1 MNLSSTELQQSQ
13 RSVLQKRCSATK
25 FNTLKNTYSSF
36 LSTKLKTEGYLLV
49 YMDLIVFYVLMTR
62 KILQMIFLTIVC
74 FILDKSE
81 IIANVLVWNSM
92 KHAKHGHEFVSFG
105 IYWSNTSK
113 YKTVPPR
120 STAKVIVSSV
130 VPKSVSEIVMLKL
143 GEIIKPVKWKM
154 LHVGCW
160 GWKIQNRKK
169 SIFNRNYFFCGRW
182 FPLYIN
188 LINLETQ
195 PM

>member
-62 KILQMIFLTIVC
+62 KILQMIFLTMVC

-81 IIANVLVWNSM
+81 IIANVIVWNSM

-113 YKTVPPR
+113 YKTVQECYFTQLCI
-120 STAKVIVSSV
+120 SAQHSQSYSVFCSAKKRFRNSYV
-130 VPKSVSEIVMLKL
+130 ETR
-143 GEIIKPVKWKM
+143 GDYQTCKM
-154 LHVGCW
+154 KNAGCW
-160 GWKIQNRKK
+160 MLGLKNSK
-169 SIFNRNYFFCGRW
+169 
-182 FPLYIN
+182 
-188 LINLETQ
+188 
-195 PM
+195 